1 MPFFVVEVGRQH
13 QKIESKNKLKRN
25 MCSSRRRRCP
35 IITVDKHCFALLVI
49 IFTSFIVLF
58 SPSSSSFGCV
68 TAYSPLLKA
77 SLLIRRNGS
86 SKSNNNYNN
95 SGITM
100 VVINTNNIAINRAE
114 FLSSSTTTVA
124 AAAFT
129 STAVAGIVTA
139 NTYPKECDATT
150 DAMISSTASTAS
162 TASTSAFDNNP
173 RYIERELDMIWSE
186 GGNKDPKSKG
196 MLVRRI
202 TGDSTPYLFPVIPIR
217 LVKEWPIKS
226 NNSEELLPP
235 PPPFRDED
243 FFRSD
248 SSDDGWFYKVPRLT
262 YHIDEPAI
270 ASLTQ
275 YYRSNIKS
283 KSDIL
288 DICSSWVSH
297 YPLEFPLKMNKIYA
311 TGMSKL
317 ELQLNDQLSKDN
329 NNDGDGLYYKAMDL
343 NVDPALPYKDEA
355 FDVITCCASIEYLIE
370 PIKVLKECYRVL
382 KPNGKV
388 IISQSNRCFPSKT
401 IAMVRTVRVCS

>member
-1 MPFFVVEVGRQH
+1 
-13 QKIESKNKLKRN
+13 
-25 MCSSRRRRCP
+25 
-35 IITVDKHCFALLVI
+35 
-49 IFTSFIVLF
+49 
-58 SPSSSSFGCV
+58 
-68 TAYSPLLKA
+68 
-77 SLLIRRNGS
+77 
-86 SKSNNNYNN
+86 
-95 SGITM
+95 
-100 VVINTNNIAINRAE
+100 
-114 FLSSSTTTVA
+114 
-124 AAAFT
+124 
-129 STAVAGIVTA
+129 
-139 NTYPKECDATT
+139 
-150 DAMISSTASTAS
+150 MISNS
-162 TASTSAFDNNP
+162 
-173 RYIERELDMIWSE
+173 
-186 GGNKDPKSKG
+186 
-196 MLVRRI
+196 
-202 TGDSTPYLFPVIPIR
+202 
-217 LVKEWPIKS
+217 
-226 NNSEELLPP
+226 SEELLPSPPP

-248 SSDDGWFYKVPRLT
+248 SSDDGWFYKVPRLI

-275 YYRSNIKS
+275 YYRSNIRS

-297 YPLEFPLKMNKIYA
+297 YPLEFPVKMNKIYA

-343 NVDPALPYKDEA
+343 NVDPTLPYKDET

-401 IAMVRTVRVCS
+401 IAMWLQMNDRQHLELINGYFHYAGGFKARKAYDITATLPNNEYSDPMFIIEAVKEKRTK

>member
-1 MPFFVVEVGRQH
+1 
-13 QKIESKNKLKRN
+13 
-25 MCSSRRRRCP
+25 
-35 IITVDKHCFALLVI
+35 
-49 IFTSFIVLF
+49 
-58 SPSSSSFGCV
+58 
-68 TAYSPLLKA
+68 
-77 SLLIRRNGS
+77 
-86 SKSNNNYNN
+86 
-95 SGITM
+95 
-100 VVINTNNIAINRAE
+100 
-114 FLSSSTTTVA
+114 
-124 AAAFT
+124 
-129 STAVAGIVTA
+129 
-139 NTYPKECDATT
+139 
-150 DAMISSTASTAS
+150 
-162 TASTSAFDNNP
+162 
-173 RYIERELDMIWSE
+173 MIWSE

-202 TGDSTPYLFPVIPIR
+202 TGDSTPYVFPVIPIR
-217 LVKEWPIKS
+217 LVKEWPIIS
-226 NNSEELLPP
+226 NNSEEPPP

-343 NVDPALPYKDEA
+343 NVDPALPYKDES